1 MTLLPTIDDAVK
13 LLDEKEI
20 STEDLL
26 DQCLR
31 VIDSRD
37 AELHAWAQVDE
48 SSARNTAKQ
57 LQSELARG
65 QRRSS
70 LHGIP
75 IGVKDVFDVAGLQVE
90 AGSPVRSGKV
100 ARHDA
105 PVVQRLRE
113 LGAVIIGKTVTTEF
127 ACFNPPPTKNP
138 WNLEHTPGG
147 SSSGSAAAVASGM
160 CFAALGSQTGGSISR
175 PASYC
180 GIVGW
185 KPTFDRKQLHGVVP
199 VTFHLD
205 HIGPLTRSAAD
216 LFHFASAFGVER
228 IEESRLDPQRK
239 LRVGVIED
247 YFFSTAS
254 EDVQAVTRSALDSL
268 KEKHIRIELAELPRA
283 FQHLHELHRRIMA
296 VEAALYH
303 QTWFDEQRQ
312 LYSDSLA
319 SLIEE
324 GRATSVI
331 DYASALQQQQLI
343 GDQLNSIAQKFDLL
357 AVPTTP
363 EVAPKDLSTTG
374 DPRFNSPW
382 SFCGMPTVT
391 IPCGLS
397 PAGMPCGLQFIASR
411 ENQAQLLQSA
421 ARCEEQLGRLEL
433 AVSG

>member
-13 LLDEKEI
+13 LLDEKEL

-26 DQCLR
+26 DQCLHE
-31 VIDSRD
+31 IESRD
-37 AELHAWAQVDE
+37 AEIQAWVQIDE
-48 SSARNTAKQ
+48 SNARNSAKL
-57 LQSELARG
+57 LQDELSRG
-65 QRRSS
+65 QRRSA

-75 IGVKDVFDVAGLQVE
+75 IGVKDIFDVAGLQVE
-90 AGSPVRSGKV
+90 AGSPVRSGKI
-100 ARHDA
+100 ARNDA

-127 ACFNPPPTKNP
+127 ACFDPPPTKNP
-138 WNLEHTPGG
+138 WNLAHSPGG

-160 CFAALGSQTGGSISR
+160 CYAALGSQTGGSISR

-185 KPTFDRKQLHGVVP
+185 KPTFNRQQLQGVVP

-205 HIGPLTRSAAD
+205 HVGPLTRSATD
-216 LFHFASAFGVER
+216 LIHFASAFGVGR
-228 IEESRLDPQRK
+228 DDQSSLDPQRK

-254 EDVQAVTRSALDSL
+254 EDVQTVTRKALEKL
-268 KEKHIRIELAELPRA
+268 KGQHIRIEMAELPRA
-283 FQHLHELHRRIMA
+283 FQRLHEMHRKIMA
-296 VEAALYH
+296 VEAAQYH
-303 QTWFDEQRQ
+303 QSSYDEKRDQ
-312 LYSDSLA
+312 YSDSLS

-324 GRATSVI
+324 GRATPVI
-331 DYASALQQQQLI
+331 EYADALHQQQVI
-343 GDQLNSIAQKFDLL
+343 GDQMNTIAQQFDVL
-357 AVPTTP
+357 AVPSTP
-363 EVAPKDLSTTG
+363 DVAPRDLSTTG

-397 PAGMPCGLQFIASR
+397 PAGMPCGLQFIGSRKKQVELLQAASR
-411 ENQAQLLQSA
+411 
-421 ARCEEQLGRLEL
+421 CEQGLGRLQI
-433 AVSG
+433 S